1 MLETILNHK
10 KEELKTLVMPEN
22 ANFASRSFEEALKK
36 PTRRLG
42 LIAEVK
48 KASPSKGLIKENFH
62 PADIARQYEKGGADC
77 ISVLTDE
84 RFFQGKREFLTEV
97 KGAVNIPVM
106 RKDFIISSVQVKES
120 KLIGA
125 DAILLIGEAMEAQ
138 KLYELF
144 LEAKESG
151 MDALVEV
158 HSREVLEGILNVFT
172 PPVIGVNNRNLATFE
187 TNIEQLSHSAAIMP
201 KDSVVVSES
210 GIYTFEDIKKV
221 ERYGA
226 NAVLVG
232 ESLMRKD
239 DQSKAIESLFGEN
252 ENEKAAY

>member
-10 KEELKTLVMPEN
+10 KEELKSLVMPEN
-22 ANFASRSFEEALKK
+22 ANVKSRSFRNALKT
-36 PTRRLG
+36 PNRRLG

-48 KASPSKGLIKENFH
+48 KASPSKGLIKEIFH
-62 PADIARQYEKGGADC
+62 PAEIARQYENGGADC

-84 RFFQGKREFLTEV
+84 RFFQGKREYLTEV
-97 KGAVNIPVM
+97 KQAVKIPVM
-106 RKDFIISSVQVKES
+106 RKDFILSSEQVKES

-125 DAILLIGEAMEAQ
+125 DAILLIGEAMEAK

-144 LEAKESG
+144 LEAEESG

-187 TNIEQLSHSAAIMP
+187 TNLEQLSHSEAIMP
-201 KDSVVVSES
+201 KDSIVVSES
-210 GIYTFEDIKKV
+210 GIYTFEDIRKV

-239 DQSKAIESLFGEN
+239 DQAKAIQELFGEA
-252 ENEKAAY
+252 ENEKAAH